1 MPAPRWQHD
10 HELLA
15 YVASQLHALRI
26 TGYPELVDTG
36 RMTPIAAADGIRIM
50 GTIAC
55 TWWAIVDGQPEA
67 AWTQDPELGGAWPY
81 ERLHA
86 LTVAARR
93 PRAAAIE
100 LPNDYEIVGFA
111 DAIDTLIWWETARPS
126 ARLIADCNRA
136 LRMPASMPMPIAI
149 AAVPPATATKA
160 PAPFAS
166 SAPRAGQPFQFGV
179 AA

>member
-1 MPAPRWQHD
+1 MPAPRWQRD

-15 YVASQLHALRI
+15 CVASQLHVLRI
-26 TGYPELVDTG
+26 TGYPELVDAG
-36 RMTPIAAADGIRIM
+36 RMTAIAAADGIRIM

-55 TWWAIVDGQPEA
+55 TWWAIVDAQPEA
-67 AWTQDPELGGAWPY
+67 AWTQDPALGGAWPY

-100 LPNDYEIVGFA
+100 WPDDYEIVGFA
-111 DAIDTLIWWETARPS
+111 DAIDTLIWWETAQPS

-136 LRMPASMPMPIAI
+136 LRMPASMPMPMPTAI
-149 AAVPPATATKA
+149 AAVPPATKIQAT
-160 PAPFAS
+160 FGS

>member
-15 YVASQLHALRI
+15 CVASQLHALRI
-26 TGYPELVDTG
+26 TGDPELVDAG
-36 RMTPIAAADGIRIM
+36 RMTPLAAADGIRIM

-111 DAIDTLIWWETARPS
+111 DAIDTLIWWETAQPS

-136 LRMPASMPMPIAI
+136 LRQPAPTPAPIAAI
-149 AAVPPATATKA
+149 VAPSPTKSTAPIA
-160 PAPFAS
+160 PA
-166 SAPRAGQPFQFGV
+166 APRAGMPFQFGV

>member
-15 YVASQLHALRI
+15 CVASQLHALRI

-81 ERLHA
+81 ERRHA

-100 LPNDYEIVGFA
+100 WPNDYEIVGFA
-111 DAIDTLIWWETARPS
+111 DAIDTLVWWETAWPC
-126 ARLIADCNRA
+126 ARLICDCNSKPRSPA
-136 LRMPASMPMPIAI
+136 PHLPASPIPCTHSPI
-149 AAVPPATATKA
+149 STA
-160 PAPFAS
+160 PNIS
-166 SAPRAGQPFQFGV
+166 DVPRAGQPFPFGV